1 MEIFNGKRC
10 VTADDLNGI
19 MSLSLIMQSL
29 SRGKVER
36 VRRACFET
44 PALYAVDS
52 LPYKYRVKVNERFP
66 DERALEKARPFIE
79 GIVIDGAAVGFFQEW
94 ATDDGRRLP
103 SVKQEELVNNASILN
118 AFRDV
123 LERSDSVRARSGHR
137 KEARGEFWKAAAAAL
152 PRIADR
158 YPNSLPQN
166 ARRLQE
172 KFNQYLKGGYEVFI
186 NRNIG
191 NANAGKIVTDEQVQT
206 ILSLY
211 KAGNNLDYVQI
222 ANMYNGIAGKM
233 GWPTITSSGAS
244 AFLKKYRLE
253 AFAGR
258 QSISTFKNEKL
269 MQVKRRR
276 PEAAMLMWI
285 YDGWTCEMYYNAGG
299 SHVNRVVIELVI
311 DPCCDYPVGYAIGD
325 TEDGALIKAAWRNAI
340 CHTAELFGS
349 HFGPY
354 QSLGDNY
361 GSGIAATFLGT
372 TVKHITNAAVGNAK
386 SKVIEPYF
394 KYLNKNYCQ
403 LMNMGNWSGF
413 GVKSRN
419 DRQPSV
425 DWLKMHK
432 DDFPDRQG
440 VIRQIDAIIAMERA
454 TKREKYLEMW
464 SKTDEAHKMPMS
476 LESFLLNYG
485 YENGRR
491 YCLEGSGLRPTIEG
505 VKYAYDCF
513 DINFRRHDDIRWMVK
528 YDPSD
533 MSRALAV
540 SEDGTYRFLLEEKYV
555 QPMAL
560 AERKEGDAEQLK
572 RIRDFNTAEMTE
584 IAQINSHADEVMM
597 NIFRHNSELDNTL
610 GKHILTNAAGQHKD
624 LVSQKRLKEAKEA
637 RELKPVEVSVPEKK
651 AVRRRLAAVPEE
663 EVAEKCFDIY

>member
-1 MEIFNGKRC
+1 MEIYNGKRC

-66 DERALEKARPFIE
+66 DDRAQEKARPFIE

-191 NANAGKIVTDEQVQT
+191 NANAGKIVTKEQQDV

-211 KAGNNLDYVQI
+211 KAGNNLDAVQI
-222 ANMYNGIAGKM
+222 ANMYNGIAGRM
-233 GWPTITSSGAS
+233 GWPEISASGAR
-244 AFLKKYRLE
+244 AYLKSHGSD

-258 QSISTFKNEKL
+258 NGSRVFKNEKL
-269 MQVKRRR
+269 MQVSRVR
-276 PEAAMLMWI
+276 PSGAMLMWVH
-285 YDGWTCEMYYNAGG
+285 DGWTCELYYQNGDG
-299 SHVNRVVIELVI
+299 VTNRMTVEVVL
-311 DPCCDYPVGYAIGD
+311 DPCCDYPIGYAISTHENVD
-325 TEDGALIKAAWRNAI
+325 LITAALRNAV
-340 CHTAELFGS
+340 CHTIELFGDRYM
-349 HFGPY
+349 PY
-354 QSLGDNY
+354 QMQFDNY
-361 GSGIAATFLGT
+361 ARKATAPIYEAT
-372 TVKHITNAAVGNAK
+372 AKHLTPAEVGNAK

-394 KYLNKNYCQ
+394 KYLNKTYCQ
-403 LMNMGNWSGF
+403 YMSNWGGF
-413 GVKSRN
+413 GVKSRKES
-419 DRQPSV
+419 QPSV
-425 DWLKMHK
+425 DWLQRNKTR
-432 DDFPDRQG
+432 FPDERE
-440 VIRQIDAIIAMERA
+440 VVEQITKIIELERA
-454 TKREKYLEMW
+454 AKREKYLEMW
-464 SKTDEAHKMPMS
+464 GKTDLAHRLPMS
-476 LESFLLNYG
+476 DERFLLTYG
-485 YENGRR
+485 LETGRR
-491 YCLEGSGLRPTIEG
+491 NVLEGSGLRPTIEG
-505 VKYAYDCF
+505 VKRQYDCF
-513 DINFRRHDDIRWMVK
+513 DIEFRRHSDIRWVVK
-528 YDPSD
+528 YDPMD
-533 MSRALAV
+533 LSRVLAV
-540 SEDGTYRFLLEEKYV
+540 SEDGSYRFMLEEKYK

-560 AERKEGDAEQLK
+560 ADRKEGDAEQLQ
-572 RIRDFNTAEMTE
+572 RVRNFNRAYEE
-584 IAQINSHADEVMM
+584 SVAANVSAADEGAMAV
-597 NIFRHNSELDNTL
+597 FDHNSELDNTL
-610 GKHILTNAAGQHKD
+610 GKHIITNSLGQHKD